1 MQDSRVR
8 ATCRRT
14 TRRSGMWTASLAVAA
29 ALLSAKG
36 APAGTHEVIARIFVF
51 DPADLTIAAG
61 DSVRWVWESGTHTV
75 TEGPGCLPEEPVFN
89 ATLDPAH
96 PTFTYGFPDVG
107 TVDYFCVPHC
117 AFQDMRGVIR
127 VLPPADVPPP
137 AALPSALEPPEP
149 NPLRDASWIA
159 YRLPRQTRASLDV
172 LDSGGRIVRP
182 LFHGDANAGF
192 HELLWDGTGADGER
206 LPSGVYWLRLT
217 AGDVRASRTV
227 LVLR

>member
-1 MQDSRVR
+1 M
-8 ATCRRT
+8 
-14 TRRSGMWTASLAVAA
+14 ASLPRAER
-29 ALLSAKG
+29 
-36 APAGTHEVIARIFVF
+36 PASTHDVGPLFVF
-51 DPADLTIAAG
+51 DPTDLTIAAG

-137 AALPSALEPPEP
+137 AALPSALEAPEP
-149 NPLRDASWIA
+149 NPLRDASWIG
-159 YRLPRQTRASLDV
+159 YRLPRPAHASLEV
-172 LDSGGRIVRP
+172 LDSSGRVVRS
-182 LFHGDANAGF
+182 LFHGEANAGF
-192 HELLWDGTGADGER
+192 HEFSGRRCDQRRAGAERRLLAASRGGRRA
-206 LPSGVYWLRLT
+206 
-217 AGDVRASRTV
+217 ASRTL